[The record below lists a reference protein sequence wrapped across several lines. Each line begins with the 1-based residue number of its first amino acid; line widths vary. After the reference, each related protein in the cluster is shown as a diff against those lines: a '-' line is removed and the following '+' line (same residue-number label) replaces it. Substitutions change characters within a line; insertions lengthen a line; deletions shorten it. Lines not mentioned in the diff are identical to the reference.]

1 MKKFQVGFNHV
12 SSSSS
17 HRRRLW
23 SNRLRRLRS
32 TGAAPPPYP
41 DGWYALLES
50 RCVRDL
56 TIASKLEKIELLFFL
71 FRRLKPG
78 DLRQVCALGQNLALF
93 RGEVWDPPLV

>member
-1 MKKFQVGFNHV
+1 MKTFQVGFNHV

-50 RCVRDL
+50 RYVRDL
-56 TIASKLEKIELLFFL
+56 TMLKKVKKSFSFL
-71 FRRLKPG
+71 G
-78 DLRQVCALGQNLALF
+78 A
-93 RGEVWDPPLV
+93 